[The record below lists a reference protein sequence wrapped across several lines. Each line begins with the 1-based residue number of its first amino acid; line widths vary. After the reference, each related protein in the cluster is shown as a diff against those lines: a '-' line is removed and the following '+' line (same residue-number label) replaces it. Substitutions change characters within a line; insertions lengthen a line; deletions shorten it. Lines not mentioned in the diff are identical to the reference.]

1 MDEMDIHVFY
11 PGPNLSK
18 RDKKSKVYPYLLRN
32 LKIDRPNQVWAI
44 DITYVGTPCGF
55 AYMAAKLNKAQGP
68 SVLCVP
74 MRGWGACDLPEP
86 DIELGW
92 AGPGAGPV
100 WVADPDHPQWSLRS
114 VRYVEALRQSID
126 KNKENLEVILVDRH
140 MNQPEFAVLMAEL
153 LTEML
158 EGRWTKGSHSDR
170 PDIIPF

>member
-1 MDEMDIHVFY
+1 LEEIYRIGEH
-11 PGPNLSK
+11 
-18 RDKKSKVYPYLLRN
+18 
-32 LKIDRPNQVWAI
+32 
-44 DITYVGTPCGF
+44 
-55 AYMAAKLNKAQGP
+55 MAAKLNKAQGP